1 MSFSQPR
8 CSPARERMLAHILCG
23 SSNPNNKEI
32 SSNPKAIDWKKLS
45 SNPNAL
51 EKKQDS
57 LAIVL
62 FKKYQDSLAKS

>member
-1 MSFSQPR
+1 
-8 CSPARERMLAHILCG
+8 MLYYAHILCE
-23 SSNPNNKEI
+23 SSNPDDKKI
-32 SSNPKAIDWKKLS
+32 KKPDSLAINWRELS

-51 EKKQDS
+51 EKKPDS

>member
-1 MSFSQPR
+1 MP
-8 CSPARERMLAHILCG
+8 
-23 SSNPNNKEI
+23 SNPDDKETKKPD
-32 SSNPKAIDWKKLS
+32 SLAINWRELS

>member
-1 MSFSQPR
+1 MPFSQQY
-8 CSPARERMLAHILCG
+8 LG

-32 SSNPKAIDWKKLS
+32 EKPDSSAIDWKKLS